1 MIRRPPRSPRTYT
14 LFPYTTLVRSRHP
27 DVDLYH
33 INWLQTALPLP
44 DDGKPV
50 LVTVLG
56 NDLNLLRL
64 PFVRTLLRHVFSRR
78 RVAICPNAEWMEAP
92 LRAAFAR
99 SEEHTSELQSL
110 MRISYAVFC
119 LKKKK

>member
-1 MIRRPPRSPRTYT
+1 MVAPIT
-14 LFPYTTLVRSRHP
+14 LLRHLRAGYRRHP

-78 RVAICPNAEWMEAP
+78 RVAICPNA
-92 LRAAFAR
+92 R
-99 SEEHTSELQSL
+99 SEEHKSELQQL
-110 MRISYAVFC
+110 MPTSYAVSC
-119 LKKKK
+119 L